1 MADTM
6 IRAGIAVAGTVL
18 VDKLYEIDAYPSP
31 GELTKIRNISLA
43 VGGLVP
49 NDGVDMKVI
58 APELPIY
65 ALGRIGDDAEGRY
78 ATEYMARF
86 GVDVSHMSRSAEEK
100 TGFTD
105 VMSVF
110 GGQRTFFTYA
120 GANASFGE
128 EDIPWDEVPCRM
140 LHLGY
145 FLLLDRVDNGEGLKI
160 LKRAKEKGIVTS
172 IDLVSENSDRYACVL
187 PCLPYVD
194 NLIVNELEA
203 GKLCGIA
210 PTEDNLAELARALLA
225 LGVGQRV
232 IIHTPKE
239 AVCASKDGSLTTL
252 PSHKLPDGFIRGTT
266 GAGDA
271 FCSGALIG
279 IYYGMS
285 DGEILALARTAA
297 AASLRSVDAT
307 GGMISR
313 EELEK
318 LAIELER

>member
-1 MADTM
+1 MNEQKN
-6 IRAGIAVAGTVL
+6 RVGIAVAGTVL
-18 VDKLYEIDAYPSP
+18 VDKLYEIEAYPNP
-31 GELTKIRNISLA
+31 GELTKIREISLA

-49 NDGVDMKVI
+49 NDSVDLKVI

-65 ALGRIGDDAEGRY
+65 ALGRIGRDAEGQF
-78 ATEYMARF
+78 AMDYMEKS
-86 GVDVSHMSRSAEEK
+86 GVDISCLSLSSEDK

-105 VMSVF
+105 VMSVT
-110 GGQRTFFTYA
+110 GGQRTFFTYV

-128 EDIPWDEVPCRM
+128 EDIPWEDVPCRM

-145 FLLLDRVDNGEGLKI
+145 FLLLDRIDGGDGLKI
-160 LKRAKEKGIVTS
+160 LKKAKDLGIVTS
-172 IDLVSENSDRYACVL
+172 IDLVSENSDRYACVI

-203 GKLCGIA
+203 GKLCGME
-210 PTEDNLAELARALLA
+210 PREDNLPLLA
-225 LGVGQRV
+225 KTLLSLGVRERV

-239 AVCASKDGSLTTL
+239 AVCASARGIVTL
-252 PSHKLPDGFIRGTT
+252 SSHLLPDGFIRGTT

-285 DGEILALARTAA
+285 EEEILELARTAA

-307 GGMISR
+307 SGMVSLA
-313 EELEK
+313 ELRRLSK
-318 LAIELER
+318 TFKQ